1 MSFEHIFDEME
12 ISADPFALC
21 VLHGRCSMGMSGL
34 ASATLHYV
42 LAGRGELVCRGRPPI
57 AVRRGTLVLVPAF
70 HPHTLRGFGEHGD
83 PIPVCRPAELDL
95 ALHLHEA
102 ADDTGHGNGDD
113 TGPDGKLLAIC
124 GHISLGIRGTKGLV
138 DLLRE
143 PIAEDIGAGDA
154 IQRPVDL
161 LLRELSAPALG
172 GRAMVRALLLQCMIY
187 LLRGRLLARDQALN
201 WMRVLTDE
209 RLWTALKAMLD
220 TPGDPHTVESLAVTA
235 GMSRSTF
242 ANRFSVA
249 CGRGPMELLREL
261 RMHRAASLLT
271 RSDLPVKRVAELVGF
286 QSRSAFSRGFSEA
299 TGLSPRRFRN
309 ARDRV

>member
-1 MSFEHIFDEME
+1 MSFEHVLDQME

-21 VLHGRCSMGMSGL
+21 VLHGQCSLALKGL
-34 ASATLHYV
+34 SSATLHYV
-42 LAGRGELVCRGRPPI
+42 LAGRGELVCPGRPPI
-57 AVRRGTLVLVPAF
+57 AVRRGSMVLVPAALS
-70 HPHTLRGFGEHGD
+70 HTLRGFGGD
-83 PIPVCRPAELDL
+83 DDPVPDCRPAELDL
-95 ALHLHEA
+95 ALHFRGS
-102 ADDTGHGNGDD
+102 DDDAL
-113 TGPDGKLLAIC
+113 DGKLLALC
-124 GHISLGIRGTKGLV
+124 GRISIGVRGTGGLV
-138 DLLRE
+138 NLVRE
-143 PIAEDIGAGDA
+143 PISEDIGEGDA
-154 IQRPVDL
+154 LQQPVDRL
-161 LLRELSAPALG
+161 LQELSIPSLG
-172 GRAMVRALLLQCMIY
+172 GRTMVRTLLLECMVH
-187 LLRGRLLARDQALN
+187 LLRGRLRASDPVLN
-201 WMRVLTDE
+201 WMEVLTDG
-209 RLWTALKAMLD
+209 RLWAALKGMLD
-220 TPGDPHTVESLAVTA
+220 APGNPHTVESLAGMA